1 MSRQGI
7 LRAGML
13 AAALVFLG
21 LGVALGEYR
30 GVMQK
35 AVKKSS
41 PGEAR
46 RCVCRCSTAIPAPA
60 R

>member
-35 AVKKSS
+35 AVNICLECI
-41 PGEAR
+41 G
-46 RCVCRCSTAIPAPA
+46 IG
-60 R
+60 